1 MLINRNYNNISKS
14 SRLIKIVYE
23 TILELIDNTVT
34 IMSRLINNNVT
45 IDCSNII
52 NINIPNNILYRTQLI
67 CSSISNKNNID
78 FNLNN
83 FITILFD
90 SFIDKCIKQYN
101 PDTILK
107 MLIFNKNF
115 NNNNNLVIK
124 YNDISYNINNNNHN
138 NNYIMN
144 IELSDDINSESILIL
159 DEIYDLYG
167 YKFTVS
173 NLIESIWI
181 SYIEDYKKG
190 INKRMYYKLNKLVNS

>member
-124 YNDISYNINNNNHN
+124 YNDTSYNINNNNHN

>member
-23 TILELIDNTVT
+23 TILELIDNTVA

>member
-34 IMSRLINNNVT
+34 IISRLINNNVT

>member
-23 TILELIDNTVT
+23 TILELIDNTVA

-78 FNLNN
+78 FNLSN

>member
-14 SRLIKIVYE
+14 NRLLKIVYE
-23 TILELIDNTVT
+23 TILELIDNTIT

-78 FNLNN
+78 FNLNS

-115 NNNNNLVIK
+115 NSNNNLIIK
-124 YNDISYNINNNNHN
+124 YNDISYNINNNHN

>member
-101 PDTILK
+101 PNTILK

>member
-124 YNDISYNINNNNHN
+124 YNDISYNINNNHN

-190 INKRMYYKLNKLVNS
+190 INKRIYYKLNKLVNS